1 MSNLHK
7 HKYILNYK
15 KFTNIV
21 ISTVEYFFL
30 LINFKGKKLGHRF
43 LQMSIS
49 DKTVI
54 ILLIIVELFLVT
66 LVTHWLISCFSDY

>member
-1 MSNLHK
+1 MK
-7 HKYILNYK
+7 IKI
-15 KFTNIV
+15 I
-21 ISTVEYFFL
+21 YFLQLYEFVF

-66 LVTHWLISCFSDY
+66 LVTHWLISCFSDYQGDGEP